1 MRQWIAI
8 ILLCVGLALP
18 FILRAALSTPETPAA
33 ASAERLVIITA
44 NTQDIRRAFAQAFL
58 KWYREKFGLDVVLDF
73 RVPGGANDISRQLDT
88 TYRAARSA
96 DGTLPANFHPDIDM
110 VWGGGDYFFD
120 VELKRRDNVLEPMD
134 IDPSLLQ
141 AAFPQ
146 PTLAGVKLYDYQTS
160 LGAKQRP
167 TWVGL
172 CLSSM
177 GIIYNPDVYRSLGI
191 SPPATWTDLANEK
204 LNGLIALADPSHSAS
219 VALAYM
225 MVVQS
230 AMADAEGK
238 FAVEHGVNAAK
249 EKSKLMA
256 LPGYREAIE
265 RGWEK
270 GMETLQ
276 RIAVNARYFTA
287 WGSQVPN
294 DVGGGDAAAGIGIDF
309 YGRVYAEEV
318 GENRCQ
324 FVAPSGATS
333 TTPDPIGI
341 LAGVRG
347 KQYELANR
355 FVEFLLSREG
365 QNLWIVRAGEA
376 GGPMERSLR
385 RLPIRRDA
393 YADQNGWTDHVN
405 PFEQAHGFNQRN
417 DWMSLFADTRVVW
430 TAAWIDCR
438 EELRDAHAAIM
449 DVKDASRRER
459 LLADLATL
467 PISMGDVAKIAA
479 ERSRL
484 QREAGSDLPGFAA
497 KQEIALAEKFRKHYR
512 KVEKMAQNQAI

>member
-1 MRQWIAI
+1 MRKWIGI
-8 ILLCVGLALP
+8 ILLGAVLVLP
-18 FILRAALSTPETPAA
+18 FVLRGAISAQNDSMTVSTN
-33 ASAERLVIITA
+33 RLVIITA
-44 NTQDIRRAFAQAFL
+44 NTQDIRRAFAAAFAD
-58 KWYREKFGLDVVLDF
+58 WYRKKFGQNVILDY

-134 IDPSLLQ
+134 IDPNLLR

-146 PTLAGVKLYDYQTS
+146 PTLAEVKLYDYQPA
-160 LGAKQRP
+160 LGAKQKP

-177 GIIYNPDVYRSLGI
+177 GIIYNPDVYRGLRL
-191 SPPATWTDLANEK
+191 SPPAKWQDLTDEK

-219 VALAYM
+219 AALAYM

-230 AMADAEGK
+230 AMADSEAQFFIDHPE
-238 FAVEHGVNAAK
+238 AK
-249 EKSKLMA
+249 LLDKSKLA
-256 LPGYREAIE
+256 SLAAYQSAIAA
-265 RGWEK
+265 GWQR

-276 RIAVNARYFTA
+276 RIAFNARYFTA

-324 FVAPSGATS
+324 FVAPVGATS

-365 QNLWIVRAGEA
+365 QNLWIMRATKA
-376 GGPMERSLR
+376 GGPTERSLR
-385 RLPIRRDA
+385 RLPIRRDV
-393 YADQNGWTDHVN
+393 YADQRGWTDHVN
-405 PFEQAHGFNQRN
+405 PFEQARGFNQRN
-417 DWMSLFADTRVVW
+417 DWMGLFADTRMVW

-438 EELRDAHAAIM
+438 EELRAAHVAIIDVNDA
-449 DVKDASRRER
+449 KRREE
-459 LLADLATL
+459 LLIELAIL
-467 PISMGDVAKIAA
+467 PIGMTDVAKIAT

-497 KQEIALAEKFRKHYR
+497 RQEIALAEKFREHYR
-512 KVEKMAQNQAI
+512 QVERMAQN